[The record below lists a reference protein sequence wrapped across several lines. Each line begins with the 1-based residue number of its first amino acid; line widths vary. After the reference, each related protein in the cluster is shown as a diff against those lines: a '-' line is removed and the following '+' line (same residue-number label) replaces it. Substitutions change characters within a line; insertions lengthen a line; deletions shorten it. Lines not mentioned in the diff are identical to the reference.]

1 MLTLGKVCCLLS
13 SFLDGGCSTVM
24 QNVNEKISGRAQSGC
39 HTVQFLTLA
48 VQGIQETLSLWPFI
62 CWTLA
67 CCMKRPTSNLFLTVT
82 AIWENYLWWI
92 LISLIGLVLRDADSL
107 SYLHAL
113 CKKMPQDT
121 SDFSAF
127 AQVKS
132 KGYASVYGSLDG
144 WDLHS
149 VVKKFCVGFF
159 FCVGGGCLLFFFF
172 FSLKGVNS
180 YKVQCSF

>member
-1 MLTLGKVCCLLS
+1 
-13 SFLDGGCSTVM
+13 
-24 QNVNEKISGRAQSGC
+24 
-39 HTVQFLTLA
+39 
-48 VQGIQETLSLWPFI
+48 
-62 CWTLA
+62 
-67 CCMKRPTSNLFLTVT
+67 
-82 AIWENYLWWI
+82 
-92 LISLIGLVLRDADSL
+92 
-107 SYLHAL
+107 
-113 CKKMPQDT
+113 MPQDT